1 MQTTTCPRTG
11 EPVTSNLEEHVPAL
25 AEIVGRRHVL
35 VGDEVPARHVQDLWG
50 SDRKG
55 VASVV
60 VRPGTAE
67 ELARV
72 LGYCAQAQQPVVVQ
86 GGMTGLVS
94 GGVPGADELVLST
107 ERLTAIG
114 PIDPA
119 EGTVTAGA
127 GVVLADLQVRAAEHG
142 LIVPI
147 DLASKGSAT
156 VGGCVATNA
165 GGVNVVGY
173 GMTRQHV
180 RSLQVAL
187 ADGRLLQLS
196 TNLVKDN
203 AGFDLKQLFIGS
215 EGTLG
220 VVTAATI
227 ALRPAPQTRTGAFCA
242 VADVA
247 AALRLLTAIRAQLPG
262 MLTAFEVIWAD
273 AYRVLEGLDLRLP
286 LPMGHPIYVLVEVQ
300 GGRPDADSEAF
311 LRCLQGIEDVLLDTA
326 VASTAAELAVF
337 WQARERIPGEILRMQ
352 PLFGFDV
359 SVPARALQNCLD
371 DMRAELAVRWPA
383 VRLLVFGHLGDDNV
397 HIAVVTGE
405 QTRDRKADVEHIV
418 YAAVARCAGS
428 ISAEHGIGFE
438 KRDYLGY
445 TRSAHELDLM
455 RALKQLFDP
464 DAILNRG
471 RVLAAESG
479 EFAESGDFADG

>member
-1 MQTTTCPRTG
+1 
-11 EPVTSNLEEHVPAL
+11 VTAGVARHADAL
-25 AEIVGRRHVL
+25 AGIVGQRHVL
-35 VGDEVPARHVQDLWG
+35 TGEEVPARHVQDLWG

-55 VASVV
+55 VASVL

-67 ELARV
+67 ELAEV
-72 LGYCAQAQQPVVVQ
+72 LRYCVRHEQPVVVQ

-94 GGVPGADELVLST
+94 GGVPGPEELVLST
-107 ERLTAIG
+107 ERLTGIG
-114 PIDPA
+114 EIDPA
-119 EGTVTAGA
+119 AGTVTAGA
-127 GVVLADLQVRAAEHG
+127 GVTLSDLQDAAAEHG
-142 LIVPI
+142 LMVPI

-156 VGGCVATNA
+156 IGGCVATNA

-187 ADGRLLQLS
+187 ADGRLVELS
-196 TNLVKDN
+196 TSLVKDN

-227 ALRPAPQTRTGAFCA
+227 ALRQAPQTRTGAFCA

-247 AALRLLTAIRAQLPG
+247 GALELLTTIQAQLPG
-262 MLTAFEVIWAD
+262 MLTAFEVVWAD
-273 AYRVLEGLDLRLP
+273 AYGVLDGLDLRLP
-286 LPMGHPIYVLVEVQ
+286 LPLGYPIYVLAEVQ
-300 GGRPDADSEAF
+300 GGRPDDSEAF
-311 LRCLQGIEDVLLDTA
+311 LRCLESIEQTLLDSA
-326 VASTAAELAVF
+326 VATTAAELGVF

-359 SVPARALQNCLD
+359 SVPARSLQGCLD
-371 DMRAELAVRWPA
+371 QMRAALATRWPQ
-383 VRLLVFGHLGDDNV
+383 VKLLVFGHLGDDNV

-405 QTRDRKADVEHIV
+405 QTRERKAEVEHIV
-418 YAAVARCAGS
+418 YGCVARCSGS

-438 KRDYLGY
+438 KQPYLGY
-445 TRSAHELDLM
+445 TRSPDEVELM
-455 RALKQLFDP
+455 RSLKNLLDP
-464 DAILNRG
+464 AGILNRG
-471 RVLAAESG
+471 RVLPWG
-479 EFAESGDFADG
+479 QLD

>member
-1 MQTTTCPRTG
+1 
-11 EPVTSNLEEHVPAL
+11 VTAGVPAGVGRHAPAL
-25 AEIVGRRHVL
+25 AGIVGHRHVL
-35 VGDEVPARHVQDLWG
+35 TGDEVPARHVQDLWG

-55 VASVV
+55 VASVL

-67 ELARV
+67 ELAGV
-72 LGYCAQAQQPVVVQ
+72 LRYCARHGQPVVVQ

-94 GGVPGADELVLST
+94 GGVPGPEELVLST
-107 ERLTAIG
+107 ERLRSIG
-114 PIDPA
+114 QLDPA
-119 EGTVTAGA
+119 VGTVTAGA
-127 GVVLADLQVRAAEHG
+127 GVTLSDLQDEAARHG

-156 VGGCVATNA
+156 IGGCVATNA

-187 ADGRLLQLS
+187 ADGRLVELS
-196 TNLVKDN
+196 TSLVKDN

-227 ALRPAPQTRTGAFCA
+227 ALRPAPRTRAGAFCA

-247 AALRLLTAIRAQLPG
+247 GALELLTALRNELPG
-262 MLTAFEVIWAD
+262 MLTAFEVVWAD
-273 AYRVLEGLDLRLP
+273 AYRVLESLDLRLP
-286 LPMGHPIYVLVEVQ
+286 LPPGYPIYVLAEVQ
-300 GGRPDADSEAF
+300 GGRPDADAEAF
-311 LRCLQGIEDVLLDTA
+311 LRCLAGVEDVLLDSA
-326 VASTAAELAVF
+326 VATTAAELGVF

-359 SVPARALQNCLD
+359 SVPARSLQDCLEQ
-371 DMRAELAVRWPA
+371 MRAELGARWPQ
-383 VRLLVFGHLGDDNV
+383 VKLLVFGHLGDDNV

-405 QTRDRKADVEHIV
+405 RTRERKAEVEHIV
-418 YAAVARCAGS
+418 YGCVARCSGS

-438 KRDYLGY
+438 KQPYLGY
-445 TRSAHELDLM
+445 TRSPDEVDLM
-455 RALKQLFDP
+455 RSLKRLLDP
-464 DAILNRG
+464 AGILNRG
-471 RVLAAESG
+471 RVLPWEASL
-479 EFAESGDFADG
+479 D